1 MNRPN
6 HFLRKTLNL
15 CCPSRR
21 LDDVQ
26 GDFEELF
33 AERVEEKGR
42 VKANI
47 YFLMDALSLIPLK
60 ISKRSNTMGSLFKS
74 YIKLAIRHSWKNK
87 WSMLINVVGLSCA
100 IGVCIFAYTFQAYNI
115 EFDSFYPNTEKIYRI
130 HAMTIENNR
139 ERRNELSPLAMDNNL
154 RNEISGI
161 TKVSSYYDRLMTIKS
176 GADFFEDGVAVVSTD
191 FFEMF
196 DIPLWYGSFADLGK
210 RPMVYLTKPS
220 AKRYFG
226 NEMAL
231 GKELTIYLRNNR
243 RLDVIVG
250 GVFEDLPLNT
260 SFYFG
265 VLINRDDYFNSLNI
279 EQNDWGNQAYVG
291 HYLEI
296 NPGQEEE
303 VISII
308 NSYIGRQNEAH
319 EEFKIDHFEL
329 VPFRSSL
336 ISEDELTRSYTNDRL
351 PISATMILGVLALL
365 IFFVACFNLANT
377 SMALIAKRLKEI
389 GIRKTLGSRGK
400 QIFIQ
405 FLFEIGMISAISF
418 SIGMLMSNTISN
430 GFMSLFEGESFL
442 LKDVNLLGISLFA
455 ASFLVFTTLISGLLP
470 ALYAWKFQPVAI
482 LRKSV
487 KLKGVSL
494 LNKVLTVA
502 QYSISITILVTAISF
517 SLNSDFLDQLELGYQ
532 NEGIIHL
539 PVTDSTHHVTIKPR
553 IEQIPGVSISST
565 RHHLA
570 NYGRFSDEI
579 MLEMDTSNYDVRYY
593 SVGSGY
599 LDFMNVKITS
609 GRGFIDDSEFDRQN
623 SILVNQEFA
632 RQYFEG
638 EDPVNQVVKVGGIS
652 KTIVGVTTDIIFNV
666 FKSSEVRPIIF
677 ALDRQEELP
686 HLVVKTTH
694 GDLQEVNEKLT
705 SIWSANIDEPYPG
718 QFQRDVSIGNGSSQ
732 SDSIYKVFL
741 AMAILGGLL
750 SVIGIFSLA
759 KLNIARR
766 TKEVSIRK
774 VLGASIKEL
783 IFTINH
789 SFTIVLSVSFV
800 LGCVLGYFIADF
812 VLDTIYF
819 YRVEVS
825 ILASVA
831 SGLFVMIVSLIMIT
845 NAVLVPAKSNPVT
858 GLRVE

>member
-1 MNRPN
+1 MEQPNR
-6 HFLRKTLNL
+6 FLKGILSL
-15 CCPSRR
+15 CCPARR

-33 AERVEEKGR
+33 MERVGEKGR
-42 VKANI
+42 FKANF
-47 YFLMDALSLIPLK
+47 YFLMDAFSLIPLK
-60 ISKRSNTMGSLFKS
+60 ISKRSNTMGSLFRS
-74 YIKLAIRHSWKNK
+74 YFKLALRHSWKNK
-87 WSMLINVVGLSCA
+87 WSMLINIVGLSCA
-100 IGVCIFAYTFQAYNI
+100 IGVCIFAYTFQAFNI

-139 ERRNELSPLAMDNNL
+139 ERRNELSPLAMDDKL

-161 TKVSSYYDRLMTIKS
+161 TKVSSYNDRMMTIKKGS
-176 GADFFEDGVAVVSTD
+176 EYFEDGVAVVSQD

-196 DIPLWYGSFADLGK
+196 EIPLWYGSLADLGK
-210 RPMVYLTKPS
+210 RPMVYLSKLS

-226 NEMAL
+226 NEVAL
-231 GKELTIYLRNNR
+231 GEELTIYLNNTQK
-243 RLDVIVG
+243 LEVIVG
-250 GVFEDLPLNT
+250 GVFENLPLNT

-265 VLINRDDYFNSLNI
+265 VLISKNDYFNALDI
-279 EQNDWGNQAYVG
+279 DENDWSNRAYVG

-296 NPGQEEE
+296 DPGQKDA
-303 VISII
+303 ITDII
-308 NSYIGRQNEAH
+308 NTYIQQQNEGH
-319 EEFKIDHFEL
+319 QEFKMDRFEL

-336 ISEDELTRSYTNDRL
+336 VSEDELWRAYANDRL
-351 PISATMILGVLALL
+351 PISATMIISVLALL

-405 FLFEIGMISAISF
+405 FLFEIGLISVIAF
-418 SIGMLMSNTISN
+418 VFGMMMSNSISD
-430 GFMSLFEGESFL
+430 GFMSLFDGESFL
-442 LKDVNLLGISLFA
+442 LQDVNLVSISIFT
-455 ASFLVFTTLISGLLP
+455 ASFLLFTTLIAGLLP

-487 KLKGVSL
+487 KLKGVSI
-494 LNKVLTVA
+494 LNKTLTVA

-517 SLNSDFLDQLELGYQ
+517 SFNTDFLDRLELGYQ

-539 PVTDSTHHVTIKPR
+539 PLSDSTHYLTMKQGL
-553 IEQIPGVSISST
+553 EQLPGTSNAST
-565 RHHLA
+565 RNHLA
-570 NYGRFSDEI
+570 NYGLFSDKI
-579 MLEMDTSNYDVRYY
+579 MLEMDTSMHEVRYY

-599 LDFMNVKITS
+599 LDFMNVTITS
-609 GRGFIDDSEFDRQN
+609 GRGFINGSQSDRQK

-632 RQYFEG
+632 RQYFDG
-638 EDPVNQVVKVGGIS
+638 NDPINKVVKIGGAS
-652 KTIVGVTTDIIFNV
+652 KTIVGVTADIIDNV
-666 FKSSEVRPIIF
+666 FKSSELRPIIF
-677 ALDRQEELP
+677 ALDAQEELP

-694 GDLQEVNEKLT
+694 GNLREINEQLK
-705 SIWSANIDEPYPG
+705 SMWSAEIDEPYPG
-718 QFQRDVSIGNGSSQ
+718 QLQKDVSIGNGASQ

-750 SVIGIFSLA
+750 SIIGIFSLA

-774 VLGASIKEL
+774 VLGASVKEL
-783 IFTINH
+783 IMTINH
-789 SFTIVLSVSFV
+789 AFTIVLIIAFV
-800 LGCVLGYFIADF
+800 FGCGLGYFIADF
-812 VLDTIYF
+812 VLGMIYH
-819 YRVEVS
+819 YRIEVS
-825 ILASVA
+825 ILTSLV
-831 SGLFVMIVSLIMIT
+831 SGIFVMLVSLLIIT
-845 NAVLVPAKSNPVT
+845 SAVLIPARSNPVV